1 MVWCERLDLLSVC
14 VISKLLQNKEDKQ
27 ARDSREQD
35 KARVGQGVLLILDS
49 VLFLEG
55 YVDVF
60 TGSWF

>member
-1 MVWCERLDLLSVC
+1 MAWCERLDLLPVC
-14 VISKLLQNKEDKQ
+14 VISKLLQNKEKQ
-27 ARDSREQD
+27 ARDGREQD